1 MTYRTALRSWRDLG
15 LPFDEALT
23 AIDMATLLDPA
34 EPEVRA
40 AAESARETLVRL
52 RAQPLLTRLETAL
65 ARPGPAGPATADVK
79 GVAGIR
85 TGAPS

>member
-1 MTYRTALRSWRDLG
+1 MKYRTALRNWRDLG

-40 AAESARETLVRL
+40 AAESARETLARL
-52 RAQPLLTRLETAL
+52 GAKPLLTRLEAAL
-65 ARPGPAGPATADVK
+65 ARPGPAGPATADVN
-79 GVAGIR
+79 GVVGTR